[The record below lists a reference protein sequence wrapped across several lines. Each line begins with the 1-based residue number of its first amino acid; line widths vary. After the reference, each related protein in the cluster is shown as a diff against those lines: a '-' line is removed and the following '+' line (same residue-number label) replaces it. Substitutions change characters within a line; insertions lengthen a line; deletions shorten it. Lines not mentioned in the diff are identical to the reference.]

1 MIMFGAAM
9 IFALLS
15 IFYYDYVPEDA
26 FVEAEADEENP
37 SIEKAKEAEAVGED
51 KQSIGKSN
59 SGYES
64 DEL

>member
-26 FVEAEADEENP
+26 FTETEADKED
-37 SIEKAKEAEAVGED
+37 SVTEKAKEAEAAGED
-51 KQSIGKSN
+51 KHSIGKSN